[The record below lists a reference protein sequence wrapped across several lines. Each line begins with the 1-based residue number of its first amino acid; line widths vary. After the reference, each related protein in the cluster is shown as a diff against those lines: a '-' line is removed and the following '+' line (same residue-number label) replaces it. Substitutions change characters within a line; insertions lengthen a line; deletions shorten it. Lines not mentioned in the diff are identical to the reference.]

1 LAVQLPN
8 GVTLALA
15 TAYGSDLTVSAL
27 TNANPAV
34 ATSTAHGL
42 TNGDFVVV
50 TSGWSRLDGRVL
62 RVSGVSTNAF
72 SLEGFDT
79 SSTSIYPS
87 GSGIGTVKKVTTW
100 QQITQVLDLQTNGG
114 DLQFTTY
121 AFLENDYETQLP
133 TVAAPQS
140 LAITIADDAS
150 LAGYV
155 AIKAAAEA
163 RALRALKL
171 TFPSGSLAL
180 YNGYVGFNETPTMTK
195 NQVMGVK
202 GSFSLQNRPI
212 RYAS

>member
-1 LAVQLPN
+1 VQLPN

-180 YNGYVGFNETPTMTK
+180 YNGYVGFNETPTRTK